1 MNTAH
6 LAGKWK
12 TKNAH
17 THQKIKKRNYK
28 KKNKNQNKTPPA
40 SNFKPAQYKLLL
52 GQSIWNLVR
61 WKKLFW
67 IDVLQQKIKTSK
79 AMQII
84 FWLS

>member
-1 MNTAH
+1 M
-6 LAGKWK
+6 
-12 TKNAH
+12 KNKKR
-17 THQKIKKRNYK
+17 THPPKNKKRNYK

-40 SNFKPAQYKLLL
+40 SNFKPAQHKLLL

-84 FWLS
+84 F